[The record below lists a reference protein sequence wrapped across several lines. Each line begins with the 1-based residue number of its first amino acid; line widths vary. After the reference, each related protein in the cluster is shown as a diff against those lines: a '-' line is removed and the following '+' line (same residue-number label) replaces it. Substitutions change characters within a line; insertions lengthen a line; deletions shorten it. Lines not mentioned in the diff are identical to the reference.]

1 MSFFSWFSRPST
13 SSKKRPTA
21 EPSRSWQGDATALL
35 PDHKNLPASPP
46 KAQDRTV
53 PRKNGRTE
61 QRELLYGVVR
71 EAMVSTGVLS
81 SNYKFKVL
89 SLDPQGHQ
97 FLVMMELAR
106 EYGGETIRW
115 NEAEVLIAQTAKMRH
130 GILVTAVYWRINH
143 HVAVGTR
150 TGAAALQN
158 ATLAAQ
164 PPPHDA
170 ATKPRVVADAAFFE
184 RPVPKAPAA
193 AMASTAAQPNGA
205 MPLSAGVAA
214 PTRVTAPASVTPMP
228 PSAFAPLPSATQRP
242 VPQHEP
248 IEADEVAAF
257 KRALSQAT
265 ASSSATAASVKPGV
279 AVRSGPLRPPAPLT
293 GFEDT
298 EMPEGR
304 TSPPDLGSTQYGELN

>member
-1 MSFFSWFSRPST
+1 
-13 SSKKRPTA
+13 
-21 EPSRSWQGDATALL
+21 
-35 PDHKNLPASPP
+35 
-46 KAQDRTV
+46 
-53 PRKNGRTE
+53 
-61 QRELLYGVVR
+61 
-71 EAMVSTGVLS
+71 
-81 SNYKFKVL
+81 
-89 SLDPQGHQ
+89 
-97 FLVMMELAR
+97 
-106 EYGGETIRW
+106 
-115 NEAEVLIAQTAKMRH
+115 
-130 GILVTAVYWRINH
+130 VTAVYWRINH

-170 ATKPRVVADAAFFE
+170 ATKPRVVADAAVFE
-184 RPVPKAPAA
+184 RPVPIAPAA
-193 AMASTAAQPNGA
+193 AMASTAAQSNGV
-205 MPLSAGVAA
+205 MPLSASVAA
-214 PTRVTAPASVTPMP
+214 PTRVTAPASVTPRP
-228 PSAFAPLPSATQRP
+228 LGAPLPSATQRS
-242 VPQHEP
+242 VSQHEP

-257 KRALSQAT
+257 KRALSQAA